1 MDILNF
7 LIKKEILDKAK
18 AEIVKEEMGISGKK
32 AEEIIIEKDLLPEKV
47 LFSAKSEALN
57 IPLREIIPEDV
68 PLEAL
73 ETIPEES
80 ARFYKMIPLSEQD
93 KVINVGMVYPEEL
106 KTQEVLKFLARQGNF
121 TYNIFLVTP
130 SNFNNLLKQY
140 KTLKKEVGSALEKLE
155 TEEEGKQ
162 AGVISERSEAM
173 VEEAPVTKM
182 VAVMLRHAVDG
193 NASDIHIEPTKD
205 KLRVRFRLDGILHAS
220 LFLPMKTHPAVV
232 ARIKILSKLKIDENR
247 VPQDGRFSTNINE
260 KNIDFRVSTF
270 PTTLGEKVVLRV
282 LDPCQGLKD
291 IKDLGFNY
299 RDLAITERTIKKPY
313 GLLLVTGPTG
323 SGKSTTLYTILQ
335 RLNQEGKNIVTLE
348 DPVEY
353 YIGGIN
359 QSQIKPAI
367 GYTFAQGLRH
377 ILRQDPD
384 IIMVGEIRDEETA
397 ALAIHAALTGHF
409 VLSTLHTNNVAG
421 VIPRLIDLGVAPFL
435 LPASLS
441 MLLSQRLVRKLCP
454 FCKKKISP
462 GFKMK
467 QLIQKEISSF
477 SLSMKR
483 ESKLS
488 TGDIQIWEANGCKK
502 CKNSGFSG
510 RMAVFESLEMTKSL
524 SEIILGEP
532 SEQKIEIEAKRQGII
547 TMKQDGIIKALK
559 GMTTIEEVLRV
570 AMEK

>member
-1 MDILNF
+1 
-7 LIKKEILDKAK
+7 
-18 AEIVKEEMGISGKK
+18 
-32 AEEIIIEKDLLPEKV
+32 
-47 LFSAKSEALN
+47 
-57 IPLREIIPEDV
+57 
-68 PLEAL
+68 
-73 ETIPEES
+73 
-80 ARFYKMIPLSEQD
+80 
-93 KVINVGMVYPEEL
+93 MVYPEEL

-247 VPQDGRFSTNINE
+247 IPQDGRFSTNINE

-299 RDLAITERTIKKPY
+299 RDLSMTERTIKKPY

-477 SLSMKR
+477 SSSMKR

-510 RMAVFESLEMTKSL
+510 RMAVFETLEMTKSL

>member
-7 LIKKEILDKAK
+7 LIKKGILNETKAK
-18 AEIVKEEMGISGKK
+18 VVKDEIGATGDTAEK
-32 AEEIIIEKDLLPEKV
+32 IIIEKNLLPEKA
-47 LFSAKSEALN
+47 LFNAKSEALN

-80 ARFYKMIPLSEQD
+80 ARYYKMIPLSAQD
-93 KVINVGMVYPEEL
+93 KVVNVGMVYPESL

-121 TYNIFLVTP
+121 GYNIFLITL

-155 TEEEGKQ
+155 SEEESKKDGI
-162 AGVISERSEAM
+162 ISEKADSM
-173 VEEAPVTKM
+173 VEEAPVSKM

-193 NASDIHIEPTKD
+193 NASDIHVEPTKD
-205 KLRVRFRLDGILHAS
+205 KLRIRFRLDGILHAS

-247 VPQDGRFSTNINE
+247 IPQDGRFSTNINE
-260 KNIDFRVSTF
+260 KDIDFRVSTF

-282 LDPCQGLKD
+282 LDPCQGLRD

-299 RDLAITERTIKKPY
+299 RDLSITERSIKKPY

-335 RLNQEGKNIVTLE
+335 KLNEEGKNIVTLE

-397 ALAIHAALTGHF
+397 ALAIHASLTGHF

-454 FCKKKISP
+454 FCKKKIRP

-467 QLIQKEISSF
+467 QLIQKEISSLPL
-477 SLSMKR
+477 SLKR
-483 ESKLS
+483 ENKLS
-488 TGDIQIWEANGCKK
+488 TSDIQIWEAVGCKK

-510 RMAVFESLEMTKSL
+510 RMAVFESLEVTKSL
-524 SEIILGEP
+524 SEIILGSP
-532 SEQKIEIEAKRQGII
+532 SELKIGIEAKRQGII
-547 TMKQDGIIKALK
+547 TMKQDGIIKALQ
-559 GMTTIEEVLRV
+559 GTTTIEEVLRV

>member
-7 LIKKEILDKAK
+7 LVKKGVLDKSK
-18 AEIVKEEMGISGKK
+18 IESIKEQMESESKR
-32 AEEIIIEKDLLPEKV
+32 AEEIIIEKNLLSEND
-47 LFSAKSEALN
+47 FFRAKSEALN

-68 PLEAL
+68 TLEAL

-80 ARFYKMIPLSEQD
+80 ARYYKMIPLSALD
-93 KVINVGMVYPEEL
+93 KEINVGMVYPEDA

-121 TYNIFLVTP
+121 TYNIFLITL

-155 TEEEGKQ
+155 SEEQMKKAE
-162 AGVISERSEAM
+162 ILSERSESM

-205 KLRVRFRLDGILHAS
+205 KLRIRFRLDGILHAS
-220 LFLPMKTHPAVV
+220 LFLPLKTHPAVV

-247 VPQDGRFSTNINE
+247 IPQDGRFSTTINDTD
-260 KNIDFRVSTF
+260 IDFRVSTF

-299 RDLAITERTIKKPY
+299 RDLSITERTINKPY

-409 VLSTLHTNNVAG
+409 VFSTLHTNNVLG
-421 VIPRLIDLGVAPFL
+421 VIPRLIDLDVAPFL

-441 MLLSQRLVRKLCP
+441 MVLSQRLVRKLCP
-454 FCKKKISP
+454 FCKKKIKP
-462 GFKMK
+462 GLKMK
-467 QLIQKEISSF
+467 QLIQKEIT
-477 SLSMKR
+477 SLSITAR
-483 ESKLS
+483 RDNKLS
-488 TGDIQIWEANGCKK
+488 LTDFYIWQSPGCKK

-510 RMAVFESLEMTKSL
+510 RIAIFEALEITDQL

-532 SEQKIEIEAKRQGII
+532 SEQKVEIEARRQGII
-547 TMKQDGIIKALK
+547 TMKQDGIIKALQ

-570 AMEK
+570 ATEK

>member
-7 LIKKEILDKAK
+7 LIKKGILNETKAK
-18 AEIVKEEMGISGKK
+18 VVKDEIGATGDTAEK
-32 AEEIIIEKDLLPEKV
+32 IIIEKNLLPEKA
-47 LFSAKSEALN
+47 LFNAKSEALN

-80 ARFYKMIPLSEQD
+80 ARYYKMIPLSAQD
-93 KVINVGMVYPEEL
+93 KVVNVGMVYPESL

-121 TYNIFLVTP
+121 GYNIFLITL

-155 TEEEGKQ
+155 SEEESKKDGI
-162 AGVISERSEAM
+162 ISEKADSM
-173 VEEAPVTKM
+173 VEEAPVSKM

-193 NASDIHIEPTKD
+193 NASDIHVEPTKD
-205 KLRVRFRLDGILHAS
+205 KLRIRFRLDGILHAS

-247 VPQDGRFSTNINE
+247 IPQDGRFSTNINE
-260 KNIDFRVSTF
+260 KDIDFRVSTF

-282 LDPCQGLKD
+282 LDPCQGLRD

-299 RDLAITERTIKKPY
+299 RDLSITERSIKKPY

-335 RLNQEGKNIVTLE
+335 KLNEEGKNIVTLE

-397 ALAIHAALTGHF
+397 ALAIHASLTGHF

-454 FCKKKISP
+454 FCKKKIRP

-467 QLIQKEISSF
+467 QLIQKEISSLPL
-477 SLSMKR
+477 SLKR
-483 ESKLS
+483 ENKLS
-488 TGDIQIWEANGCKK
+488 TSDIQIWEAVGCKK

-510 RMAVFESLEMTKSL
+510 RMAVFESLEITKSL
-524 SEIILGEP
+524 SEIILGSP
-532 SEQKIEIEAKRQGII
+532 SELKIEMEAKRQGII
-547 TMKQDGIIKALK
+547 TMKQDGIIKALQ
-559 GMTTIEEVLRV
+559 GTTTIEEVLRV

>member
-18 AEIVKEEMGISGKK
+18 AEIVKEEIGLTGKK

-47 LFSAKSEALN
+47 LFNAKSEALN
-57 IPLREIIPEDV
+57 IPLREIAPEDV

-80 ARFYKMIPLSEQD
+80 ARYYKMIPLSAQD

-106 KTQEVLKFLARQGNF
+106 KTREVLKFLARQGNF
-121 TYNIFLVTP
+121 TYDIFLVTP

-155 TEEEGKQ
+155 SEEEGKIT
-162 AGVISERSEAM
+162 GIVSERTEAM
-173 VEEAPVTKM
+173 AEEAPVTKM

-205 KLRVRFRLDGILHAS
+205 KLRIRFRLDGILHAS

-247 VPQDGRFSTNINE
+247 VPQDGRFSANINE
-260 KNIDFRVSTF
+260 KDIDFRVSTF

-291 IKDLGFNY
+291 IKDIGFNY
-299 RDLAITERTIKKPY
+299 RDLSMAERTIKKPY

-409 VLSTLHTNNVAG
+409 VLSTLHTNNVSG

-467 QLIQKEISSF
+467 QLIQREISSL
-477 SLSMKR
+477 SLSAKR
-483 ESKLS
+483 ENKLS
-488 TGDIQIWEANGCKK
+488 TSDIQIWEAKGCKK

-510 RMAVFESLEMTKSL
+510 RMAVFETLEMTKSL

-532 SEQKIEIEAKRQGII
+532 SEQKIAIEAKQQGII
-547 TMKQDGIIKALK
+547 TMKQDGIIKALQ

>member
-7 LIKKEILDKAK
+7 LIKKGILDKTRIKVVKDEMGATGDK
-18 AEIVKEEMGISGKK
+18 AEK
-32 AEEIIIEKDLLPEKV
+32 IIIEKNLLSEKV
-47 LFSAKSEALN
+47 LFNAKSEALN
-57 IPLREIIPEDV
+57 IPLREIIAEDLQ
-68 PLEAL
+68 LEAL

-80 ARFYKMIPLSEQD
+80 ARYYKMIPLSSKD
-93 KVINVGMVYPEEL
+93 KFVNVGMVYPEEL

-121 TYNIFLVTP
+121 NYNIFLITL
-130 SNFNNLLKQY
+130 SNFNVLLKQY
-140 KTLKKEVGSALEKLE
+140 KTFKKEVGSALEKLE
-155 TEEEGKQ
+155 SEEENKS
-162 AGVISERSEAM
+162 AGIVSERSDAM
-173 VEEAPVTKM
+173 VEEAPVSKM

-205 KLRVRFRLDGILHAS
+205 KLRIRFRLDGILHAS
-220 LFLPMKTHPAVV
+220 LFLPLKTHPSVV

-247 VPQDGRFSTNINE
+247 IPQDGRFSTRIGE
-260 KNIDFRVSTF
+260 KDIDFRVSTF

-299 RDLAITERTIKKPY
+299 RDLSITERTIKKPY

-353 YIGGIN
+353 HIGGIN

-441 MLLSQRLVRKLCP
+441 MLLSQRLVRQLCP
-454 FCKKKISP
+454 FCKKKIRP

-467 QLIQKEISSF
+467 QLIQKEMNL
-477 SLSMKR
+477 LSVSAKR
-483 ESKLS
+483 ENKLS
-488 TGDIQIWEANGCKK
+488 TSDIQIWQAVGCKK
-502 CKNSGFSG
+502 CKHSGFSG
-510 RMAVFESLEMTKSL
+510 RMAIFESLEITKSL
-524 SEIILGEP
+524 SEIILGSP
-532 SEQKIEIEAKRQGII
+532 SEQKIQMEAKRQGII
-547 TMKQDGIIKALK
+547 TMKQDGVIKALQ
-559 GMTTIEEVLRV
+559 GATTIEEVLRV

>member
-7 LIKKEILDKAK
+7 LVKKGILNETEAKTVKGEMGATGDKAEK
-18 AEIVKEEMGISGKK
+18 
-32 AEEIIIEKDLLPEKV
+32 IIIEKKLLSEKA
-47 LFSAKSEALN
+47 LFNAKSEALN
-57 IPLREIIPEDV
+57 IPLRDIIPEDV
-68 PLEAL
+68 QLEAL

-80 ARFYKMIPLSEQD
+80 ARYYKMIPLSLQD
-93 KVINVGMVYPEEL
+93 KTINVGMVYPEDL
-106 KTQEVLKFLARQGNF
+106 KTREVLKFLARQGNF
-121 TYNIFLVTP
+121 SYNIFLLAP
-130 SNFNNLLKQY
+130 NNFNNLLKQY

-155 TEEEGKQ
+155 NEEEETTE
-162 AGVISERSEAM
+162 AISERSESM
-173 VEEAPVTKM
+173 VEEAPVSKM

-193 NASDIHIEPTKD
+193 NASDIHIEPTKEN
-205 KLRVRFRLDGILHAS
+205 LRIRFRLDGILHAS
-220 LFLPMKTHPAVV
+220 LFLPIKTHPAVV

-247 VPQDGRFSTNINE
+247 VPQDGRFSTRINE

-291 IKDLGFNY
+291 IKDLGLNY
-299 RDLAITERTIKKPY
+299 RDLSITERSIKKPY

-353 YIGGIN
+353 HVGGIN

-397 ALAIHAALTGHF
+397 ALAIHASLTGHF

-441 MLLSQRLVRKLCP
+441 MLLSQRLVRKLCV
-454 FCKKKISP
+454 FCKKRVTP
-462 GFKMK
+462 GLKMK
-467 QLIQKEISSF
+467 QLIQKEINSLPSSVR
-477 SLSMKR
+477 R

-488 TGDIQIWEANGCKK
+488 TSNIQIWEAKGCKK

-510 RMAVFESLEMTKSL
+510 RMAIFESLEITKAM
-524 SEIILGEP
+524 SEIILGSP
-532 SEQKIEIEAKRQGII
+532 SEQRIEIEAKRQGIVN
-547 TMKQDGIIKALK
+547 MRQDGIIKVLQ
-559 GMTTIEEVLRV
+559 GSTTIEEVLRV
-570 AMEK
+570 TMEK

>member
-1 MDILNF
+1 MEILNF
-7 LIKKEILDKAK
+7 LVKKEILDKAK
-18 AEIVKEEMGISGKK
+18 AEVVKEEMGISGKK

-47 LFSAKSEALN
+47 LFRAKSEALN
-57 IPLREIIPEDV
+57 IPFREIAPEDV

-80 ARFYKMIPLSEQD
+80 ARFYKMIPLSAQD

-121 TYNIFLVTP
+121 TYNIFLVAP
-130 SNFNNLLKQY
+130 SNFNDLLKQY

-155 TEEEGKQ
+155 SEEEG
-162 AGVISERSEAM
+162 GTTGIVSERSEAM
-173 VEEAPVTKM
+173 EEEAPVTKM

-205 KLRVRFRLDGILHAS
+205 KLRIRFRLDGILHAS

-247 VPQDGRFSTNINE
+247 VPQDGRFSANINE

-299 RDLAITERTIKKPY
+299 RDLSITEKTIKKPY

-335 RLNQEGKNIVTLE
+335 KLNQEGKNIVTLE

-359 QSQIKPAI
+359 QSQIRPAI

-409 VLSTLHTNNVAG
+409 VLSTLHTNNVSG

-467 QLIQKEISSF
+467 QLIQKEVS
-477 SLSMKR
+477 SLSLSAKR
-483 ESKLS
+483 ENKLS
-488 TGDIQIWEANGCKK
+488 TSDIQTWEAVGCKK

-510 RMAVFESLEMTKSL
+510 RMAVFETLEMTKLL

-532 SEQKIEIEAKRQGII
+532 SEQKVEIEAKRQGII
-547 TMKQDGIIKALK
+547 TMKQDGIIKALQ
-559 GMTTIEEVLRV
+559 GMTTVEEVLRV